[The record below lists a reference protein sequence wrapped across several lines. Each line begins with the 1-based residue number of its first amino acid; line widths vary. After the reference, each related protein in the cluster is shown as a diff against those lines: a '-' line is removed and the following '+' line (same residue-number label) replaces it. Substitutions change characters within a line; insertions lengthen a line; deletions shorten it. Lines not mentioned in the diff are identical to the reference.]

1 MKNKV
6 LIKLIIPELEE
17 TFDIHIPVNELVW
30 KIRKLIVKSISDL
43 TSKSLV
49 VNDKYLLI
57 NKENAKIYSNNEIII
72 NTDIRNGTE
81 LLLISNK
88 M

>member
-49 VNDKYLLI
+49 VNDNYLLI
-57 NKENAKIYSNNEIII
+57 NKETAQIYNNNDVII

-81 LLLISNK
+81 LLLICNK
-88 M
+88 L